1 MLDSFE
7 NLLETLKTEDEI
19 GKVIRTHIHFE
30 NAINHFL
37 FIALE
42 KPQNLKNVK
51 LDYYG
56 KINLAACLGLPEDII
71 KPLISIGKIRNSFA
85 HNLDNKIDTDKINN
99 FFNSFSNK
107 SKEEMIQNCINKN
120 PPWFPEAK
128 SWKDIA
134 MAERF
139 FVMCFS
145 LFSEIRSAITVL
157 EFNKKELQLK
167 IEHADLKAKFN
178 Q

>member
-1 MLDSFE
+1 VLDSFE

-56 KINLAACLGLPEDII
+56 KQYFIAQKVSNQIANSNYKIIKGDWNQFLPEEHVAVSTQ
-71 KPLISIGKIRNSFA
+71 KEALILNANGR
-85 HNLDNKIDTDKINN
+85 
-99 FFNSFSNK
+99 
-107 SKEEMIQNCINKN
+107 
-120 PPWFPEAK
+120 
-128 SWKDIA
+128 
-134 MAERF
+134 
-139 FVMCFS
+139 
-145 LFSEIRSAITVL
+145 
-157 EFNKKELQLK
+157 
-167 IEHADLKAKFN
+167 
-178 Q
+178 